1 MLTASRTSSNKTGT
15 MIHLTLKRIAKK
27 DTYTIGR
34 LYINGEYF
42 CDTLEDTDRGL
53 SAAIPVDELKKMKVY
68 GRTAIPTGIYRVSLR
83 TVSEKFR
90 NKAWARPYGGRLP
103 RLLDVPAYEGVLIH
117 VGNTPEDTLGCILV
131 GENKQVGKVVN
142 STSIFNRLMARL
154 QPAAEKDED
163 VYIQI
168 A

>member
-1 MLTASRTSSNKTGT
+1 
-15 MIHLTLKRIAKK
+15 MIQLTLKRIAKR
-27 DTYTIGR
+27 DAYTIGR

-53 SAAIPVDELKKMKVY
+53 SVALPTEELKKMKVY
-68 GRTAIPTGIYRVSLR
+68 GKTAIPTGIYRVDLR

-90 NKAWARPYGGRLP
+90 DRAWARPYGGRLP
-103 RLLDVPAYEGVLIH
+103 RLLNVPAYKGVLIH

-142 STSIFNRLMARL
+142 STAVFNRLMSRL
-154 QPAAEKDED
+154 QPAAEKDET
-163 VYIQI
+163 VSIQVM
-168 A
+168 